1 VNFDITRSQGRE
13 RNKTVEERQ
22 KKVKGRN
29 KEGTMKVRK

>member
-1 VNFDITRSQGRE
+1 VHFDITHSQGRG

-22 KKVKGRN
+22 KKLEGRN